1 MTKMMVKVKKDLM
14 AEKTGLPSMVGEMVE
29 VVRLLPAHSRLR
41 ILADYSPLQTVATH
55 YEVYLVVARESRWMK
70 GPARA
75 DGVVLEYQSYY
86 GNDVYS
92 AEELGISK

>member
-14 AEKTGLPSMVGEMVE
+14 AENTGMPSMVGEMVE
-29 VVRLLPAHSRLR
+29 VVRILPVHAKLHV
-41 ILADYSPLQTVATH
+41 LADFSRIQTLATH
-55 YEVYLVVARESRWMK
+55 REVYLVVAKQSRFMK

-75 DGVVLEYQSYY
+75 EGVVLEYQGYY

-92 AEELGISK
+92 AEELGVGK